1 MTLDPWALTGLKKS
15 NPAAAGSSIATVFFG
30 SILWCSQ
37 SGDHPKEDLAKFG
50 YYVNMTVKKIILLYF
65 WLPTWTMYRNGVIF
79 KKIGRILANEN
90 LQEKQLILDF
100 LNFEFLFLATDS
112 QEKNRLSF
120 SLALLAI

>member
-1 MTLDPWALTGLKKS
+1 
-15 NPAAAGSSIATVFFG
+15 
-30 SILWCSQ
+30 
-37 SGDHPKEDLAKFG
+37 
-50 YYVNMTVKKIILLYF
+50 
-65 WLPTWTMYRNGVIF
+65 MYRNGVIF